1 MKKLFAV
8 LMAMAMVVSMAAC
21 AAPAETE
28 AAPSADVEMKYMTAD
43 ETEAVLGNTDYV
55 IVDVRKAADYAEG
68 HIPGS
73 VSVDMD
79 AAVNG
84 DTAAGEAAMKAAF
97 DGKDS
102 TLILVCYSGK
112 KYAQASTNAL
122 SAIGYDM
129 SKVFTLQDGFNN
141 WKEVKAD
148 KIEAAATETAA
159 KEVPETSVVRWNYG
173 TSGNILVFIAEEKG
187 YFADEGISLEIVP
200 ATANADAMQLL
211 ASN

>member
-8 LMAMAMVVSMAAC
+8 LMAIAMVVSMAAC

-84 DTAAGEAAMKAAF
+84 DTAAGEAAMKAALLCLLF
-97 DGKDS
+97 LYAKVIS
-102 TLILVCYSGK
+102 EKRKNKRIWTPSRSQKSYTNIWMVIFLHEFLKKNMVQILEGLRLTV
-112 KYAQASTNAL
+112 
-122 SAIGYDM
+122 
-129 SKVFTLQDGFNN
+129 
-141 WKEVKAD
+141 VK
-148 KIEAAATETAA
+148 
-159 KEVPETSVVRWNYG
+159 
-173 TSGNILVFIAEEKG
+173 
-187 YFADEGISLEIVP
+187 LEIENKRLKRMPDRVSIHIWRTRRCRSK
-200 ATANADAMQLL
+200 AA
-211 ASN
+211 

>member
-8 LMAMAMVVSMAAC
+8 LMTIVMVASMVAC
-21 AAPAETE
+21 AAPAATE
-28 AAPSADVEMKYMTAD
+28 EAPAAAAEEATADVEMKYMTAD

-148 KIEAAATETAA
+148 KIEAAA
-159 KEVPETSVVRWNYG
+159 K
-173 TSGNILVFIAEEKG
+173 
-187 YFADEGISLEIVP
+187 
-200 ATANADAMQLL
+200 
-211 ASN
+211 

>member
-102 TLILVCYSGK
+102 TLILRQEVRSGLH
-112 KYAQASTNAL
+112 QRPVRHRLRHEQGIHTP
-122 SAIGYDM
+122 GW
-129 SKVFTLQDGFNN
+129 LQQ
-141 WKEVKAD
+141 
-148 KIEAAATETAA
+148 
-159 KEVPETSVVRWNYG
+159 
-173 TSGNILVFIAEEKG
+173 L
-187 YFADEGISLEIVP
+187 EGS
-200 ATANADAMQLL
+200 
-211 ASN
+211 

>member
-1 MKKLFAV
+1 MKKLFVV
-8 LMAMAMVVSMAAC
+8 LMTIVMVASMAAC
-21 AAPAETE
+21 TAPSATEEAPAAAAEE
-28 AAPSADVEMKYMTAD
+28 ATADVEMKYMTAD
-43 ETEAVLGNTDYV
+43 ETEAVLGT
-55 IVDVRKAADYAEG
+55 ADYAEG

-73 VSVDMD
+73 VSVNMD

-148 KIEAAATETAA
+148 KIEAAA
-159 KEVPETSVVRWNYG
+159 K
-173 TSGNILVFIAEEKG
+173 
-187 YFADEGISLEIVP
+187 
-200 ATANADAMQLL
+200 
-211 ASN
+211 

>member
-129 SKVFTLQDGFNN
+129 SKYSHSRMASTIGRKLRPTRSRPPQPRPLPR
-141 WKEVKAD
+141 KC
-148 KIEAAATETAA
+148 
-159 KEVPETSVVRWNYG
+159 PR
-173 TSGNILVFIAEEKG
+173 
-187 YFADEGISLEIVP
+187 P
-200 ATANADAMQLL
+200 A
-211 ASN
+211 